1 MNLKQITFSL
11 KLHLCLQLFAFN
23 FLLLA
28 LGKVSMTELSG
39 FMDSMKTFIPIVS
52 GFILAFFA
60 HDPQA

>member
-1 MNLKQITFSL
+1 MK
-11 KLHLCLQLFAFN
+11 KA
-23 FLLLA
+23 LLNWKTTTAGGVIVVASVLVA
-28 LGKVSMTELSG
+28 LGKVSMTELTG